1 MFDAQTAALIRS
13 APALDGVDPALLP
26 QELTGIYA
34 ELAGLR
40 LRAAV
45 LADQPDYL
53 ARLRRIERIATIY
66 EALVDSGAEDHERRA
81 AAFVAATAYQLLGRI
96 RPILEKRDDLLMARA
111 IDPRVSAPL
120 LFLIAEQS
128 PDAREAAR
136 ELAGPRLDD
145 IHRGALVESI
155 EDLALERFET
165 VLDRADRL
173 AGLKPGADAPFDE
186 RATQALYGL
195 CWSGLVQMVARLLDR
210 PRVALAYQAF
220 DTPQQTFA
228 RVVELATLQLADPDI
243 SDLNITSTYAGP
255 RHLARLLLYVAD
267 GLEDAGVTRIPPPTG
282 ADEGSWKLWVRHRA
296 SSKPVL
302 WPNHRGAVA
311 TGFLDIGKSAVLVL
325 PTGAGK
331 TTLSELKIASTL
343 SAGKKV
349 IFLVPTLALVDQLRD
364 DLAESFPESLIHSV
378 VSADGD
384 LTALISGPEL
394 QSIEVM
400 TPERCLALLSFTE
413 TDVSDLGLLVFDECH
428 LLCRDG
434 GGSRSVDAMLC
445 LLHAIKR
452 APNADLLLLSAML
465 KNADEV
471 AGWLATITGR
481 PCIDFL
487 DPWKPSRQAR
497 GVVIYP
503 KDQVDAAGIVVR
515 KKKRLK
521 RAYKAPKLD
530 ADPYALFGLHHA
542 WLKTVATDTRLVR
555 LSDSSV
561 ELGHGA
567 RGASP
572 NANDVGAALAKN
584 AAAAGLKTIMF
595 VQQADHAPSTAR
607 NLRSQLPSPPALT
620 EIENSMWI
628 DAVEEL
634 GAESCS
640 LFDPAA
646 PAIPHNGDMIPLE
659 RRLAESVFKKAGG
672 VNIIVATPTLAQGM
686 NLPAQV
692 AILAGTMRHN
702 DEGRK
707 PLEEHEILNAAGRA
721 GRAGHLANGTV
732 LLIPEPVVQF
742 DANSAPEEEAFK
754 MLTALLPQNDQCV
767 KIDDPLTPLLDSI
780 QAGEL
785 SGAGVRYF
793 LSRLRAGEAE
803 ATAVDSAVELMTRSF
818 SAFQARQ
825 AREDSAFDAKIGA
838 LKAALDSATED
849 TSAPIMQIAA
859 FTGLAVEPLAAIA
872 AKVEAEIYILPSTVC
887 GWMEW
892 LVDFMIAD
900 RVSYVL
906 LFGPAVETVKA
917 VTRGKKT
924 GGESTAAEMELLKP
938 ALAAWLKGEPFNR
951 IEASLGVPLAKIGV
965 CKRARDLINQIANR
979 QLYMVAAAASEVI
992 RQTLAAKDQVAAN
1005 PAVLEILAYAIR
1017 RGLDSPE
1024 KVAFA
1029 YWTPTARSRVLIHQ
1043 AFVEK
1048 FGDRPP
1054 MLGFEFEQ
1062 LMRNLDDLLALEALD
1077 LFAFGS
1083 DLDSSAGTQEEA

>member
-13 APALDGVDPALLP
+13 APALAGVDPAMLP

-40 LRAAV
+40 LRAAS
-45 LADQPDYL
+45 LAEQPDYL
-53 ARLRRIERIATIY
+53 AQLERIERIATIY

-96 RPILEKRDDLLMARA
+96 RPDLEDRDQLLTTRA

-136 ELAGPRLDD
+136 DLAGPRLED
-145 IHRGALVESI
+145 IHRGALVESV
-155 EDLALERFET
+155 EDLALERFEAI
-165 VLDRADRL
+165 LERAGRL
-173 AGLKPGADAPFDE
+173 TGLRPGADAPFDE

-210 PRVALAYQAF
+210 PLVELAYRPF
-220 DTPQQTFA
+220 DTPQQAFA
-228 RVVELATLQLADPDI
+228 RVVELATRSLDLPDTG
-243 SDLNITSTYAGP
+243 LNITSSYAGP
-255 RHLARLLLYVAD
+255 RHLARLLIHAAD
-267 GLEDAGVTRIPPPTG
+267 GLEDAGVTRIPPPLG
-282 ADEGSWKLWVRHRA
+282 AEENSWKLWVRHRA

-302 WPNHRGAVA
+302 WPNHRSAVA
-311 TGFLDIGKSAVLVL
+311 THFLDVGKSAVLVL

-364 DLAESFPESLIHSV
+364 DLAESFPESLIDSV

-384 LTALISGPEL
+384 LTALIRGPEL
-394 QSIEVM
+394 ESIEVM

-413 TDVSDLGLLVFDECH
+413 TDMSDLGLLVFDECH
-428 LLCRDG
+428 LLSPDG

-465 KNADEV
+465 KNAGEV
-471 AGWLATITGR
+471 GDWLETITGR
-481 PCIDFL
+481 PCIGFH

-503 KDQVDAAGIVVR
+503 KAQVDAANVVVR
-515 KKKRLK
+515 RKKRLK
-521 RAYKAPKLD
+521 AAYKAPPLNAD
-530 ADPYALFGLHHA
+530 AYALFGLHHA
-542 WLKTVATDTRLVR
+542 WVKTVATDTRLVR
-555 LSDSSV
+555 LSDV
-561 ELGHGA
+561 PVILGHGTG
-567 RGASP
+567 GASP
-572 NANDVGAALAKN
+572 NANDVGAALAKS

-595 VQQADHAPSTAR
+595 VQQADHAPTTAKR
-607 NLRSQLPSPPALT
+607 LRGKLPSPPDLT
-620 EIENSMWI
+620 ETENGLWV
-628 DAVEEL
+628 DAVAEL
-634 GAESCS
+634 GAANCS
-640 LFDPAA
+640 LFDPTA

-672 VNIIVATPTLAQGM
+672 VNVIIATPTLAQGM

-702 DEGRK
+702 EEGRK
-707 PLEEHEILNAAGRA
+707 PLEGHEILNAAGRA

-732 LLIPEPVVQF
+732 LLVPEPVVQF
-742 DANSAPEEEAFK
+742 DANSVPESEAFK
-754 MLTALLPQNDQCV
+754 MLKAVLPENDQCV
-767 KIDDPLTPLLDSI
+767 KIDDPLTPLLDRI

-785 SGAGVRYF
+785 TGAGVRYL

-803 ATAVDSAVELMTRSF
+803 DTAVDKAVEMISRSF
-818 SAFQARQ
+818 AGYQARQ
-825 AREDSAFDAKIGA
+825 AKEDAAFDEKLGA
-838 LKAALDSATED
+838 LKTALDTANEE
-849 TSAPIMQIAA
+849 TSAPVMQIAA
-859 FTGLAVEPLAAIA
+859 FTGLSVEPLAAIA
-872 AKVEAEIYILPSTVC
+872 AKVEAEIDALPSTVC

-892 LVDFMIAD
+892 LIDFMIAD
-900 RVSYVL
+900 RASYAL
-906 LFGPAVETVKA
+906 LFGSAVETVKA

-924 GGESTAAEMELLKP
+924 GGDSTAAEMELLKT
-938 ALAAWLKGEPFNR
+938 ALAAWLKGEPFYR
-951 IEASLGVPLAKIGV
+951 IEASLGVPAAKIGV
-965 CKRARDLINQIANR
+965 CKRTRDLINRIANR
-979 QLYMVAAAASEVI
+979 QLYMVAAAAAEVI
-992 RQTLAAKDQVAAN
+992 RQTLTAKEKVAAN

-1029 YWTPTARSRVLIHQ
+1029 YRTPSARSRVLLHR
-1043 AFVEK
+1043 AFAEK
-1048 FGDRPP
+1048 VGDRPP
-1054 MLGFEFEQ
+1054 VLGSDFEQ
-1062 LMRNLDDLLALEALD
+1062 VMRHLDAVL
-1077 LFAFGS
+1077 AFGS
-1083 DLDSSAGTQEEA
+1083 LDLSALGSIADASSNPLWSD

>member
-13 APALDGVDPALLP
+13 APALAGVDPATLP

-45 LADQPDYL
+45 LADQTDYL
-53 ARLRRIERIATIY
+53 AQLQRIERIATIY

-81 AAFVAATAYQLLGRI
+81 AAFVAATAYQLLGRV
-96 RPILEKRDDLLMARA
+96 RPALQGRDDLLTASA

-128 PDAREAAR
+128 PDAREAVR
-136 ELAGPRLDD
+136 DLAGPPLDE
-145 IHRGALVESI
+145 IYRGALIESI
-155 EDLALERFET
+155 EDLALERFEPI
-165 VLDRADRL
+165 LDRAGRL
-173 AGLKPGADAPFDE
+173 AGLRSRADAPFDE

-210 PRVALAYQAF
+210 PRVTLAYQEF
-220 DTPQQTFA
+220 DTPRQAFV
-228 RVVELATLQLADPDI
+228 RVVELATHQLDLPKT
-243 SDLNITSTYAGP
+243 SGLNITSSYAGP
-255 RHLARLLLYVAD
+255 RHLARLLMHVSD
-267 GLEDAGVTRIPPPTG
+267 GLEDAGVTKIPPPAGTG
-282 ADEGSWKLWVRHRA
+282 EKSWKLWVRHRA

-302 WPNHRGAVA
+302 WPNHRAALA
-311 TGFLDIGKSAVLVL
+311 TGFLDIGKSAILVL

-364 DLAESFPESLIHSV
+364 DLAESFSESLIDSV

-384 LTALISGPEL
+384 LTALIHGPEL
-394 QSIEVM
+394 ESIEVM
-400 TPERCLALLSFTE
+400 TPERCLALLSFAE
-413 TDVSDLGLLVFDECH
+413 TDMSDLGLLVFDECH
-428 LLCRDG
+428 LLSPDG

-471 AGWLATITGR
+471 ADWLATITER
-481 PCIDFL
+481 PCIDFH

-503 KDQVDAAGIVVR
+503 KAQVDAANIVVR
-515 KKKRLK
+515 RKRRLK
-521 RAYKAPKLD
+521 KAYKAPRLH

-542 WLKTVATDTRLVR
+542 WLKTVATDIRLVR
-555 LSDSSV
+555 LSDAPI

-567 RGASP
+567 GGASP
-572 NANDVGAALAKN
+572 NANEVGASLAKN
-584 AAAAGLKTIMF
+584 AAVAGLKTIMF
-595 VQQADHAPSTAR
+595 VQQADHAPSTAKR
-607 NLRSQLPSPPALT
+607 LRGQLPSPPDLT
-620 EIENSMWI
+620 ENENSLWV
-628 DAVEEL
+628 DAVAEL

-646 PAIPHNGDMIPLE
+646 PAIPHNGDMISLE
-659 RRLAESVFKKAGG
+659 RRLAESVFKKADG
-672 VNIIVATPTLAQGM
+672 VNVIVATPTLAQGM

-692 AILAGTMRHN
+692 AILAGTMRHD

-707 PLEEHEILNAAGRA
+707 PLEGHEILNAAGRA

-742 DANSAPEEEAFK
+742 DANSLPEDEAFK
-754 MLTALLPQNDQCV
+754 MLKAVLPQNDQCV

-780 QAGEL
+780 QAGAL
-785 SGAGVRYF
+785 SGAGVRYL

-803 ATAVDSAVELMTRSF
+803 AMAVDSAVEMISRSF
-818 SAFQARQ
+818 SGYQARQ
-825 AREDSAFDAKIGA
+825 AKENSAFDEKLGA
-838 LKAALDSATED
+838 LKMALEAATDE
-849 TSAPIMQIAA
+849 TSAPVMQIAA

-872 AKVEAEIYILPSTVC
+872 AKAEASIDVLPSTVC

-900 RVSYVL
+900 RVSYAL

-917 VTRGKKT
+917 VTRGKKA
-924 GGESTAAEMELLKP
+924 GGESSAAEMTLLKT
-938 ALAAWLKGEPFNR
+938 ALEGWLKGEPFNR
-951 IEASLGVPLAKIGV
+951 IEASLGVPTAKVGV
-965 CKRARDLINQIANR
+965 CKRTRDLINQIANR

-992 RQTLAAKDQVAAN
+992 RQTLAAKGKVTAN

-1029 YWTPTARSRVLIHQ
+1029 YRYPNARSRVLLHR
-1043 AFVEK
+1043 AFTDK
-1048 FGDRPP
+1048 LGDRPP
-1054 MLGFEFEQ
+1054 LLGYDFEQ
-1062 LMRNLDDLLALEALD
+1062 VMRHLDAVLK
-1077 LFAFGS
+1077 
-1083 DLDSSAGTQEEA
+1083 

>member
-1 MFDAQTAALIRS
+1 MFDAQTAALMRS
-13 APALDGVDPALLP
+13 APALAGVDPATLP
-26 QELTGIYA
+26 QELTGVYA
-34 ELAGLR
+34 ELVGLR
-40 LRAAV
+40 LRAAE

-53 ARLRRIERIATIY
+53 AQLQRIERIATIY
-66 EALVDSGAEDHERRA
+66 EALVDSGAEGHERRA

-96 RPILEKRDDLLMARA
+96 RPALQGRDDLLMARA

-128 PDAREAAR
+128 PDAREAVG

-155 EDLALERFET
+155 KDLALERFEAI
-165 VLDRADRL
+165 LDRADRL
-173 AGLKPGADAPFDE
+173 AGLRPGADAPFDE

-210 PRVALAYQAF
+210 PRVTTAYQVF
-220 DTPQQTFA
+220 DTPRQVFV
-228 RVVELATLQLADPDI
+228 RVVELATRSLDLPE
-243 SDLNITSTYAGP
+243 SSGLNITSSYAGP
-255 RHLARLLLYVAD
+255 RHLARLLMHVSD
-267 GLEDAGVTRIPPPTG
+267 GLEDAGVTNIPPPAG
-282 ADEGSWKLWVRHRA
+282 AGENSWKLWVRHRA

-302 WPNHRGAVA
+302 WPNHRAAVA
-311 TGFLDIGKSAVLVL
+311 TDFLDIGKSAVLVL

-364 DLAESFPESLIHSV
+364 DLAESFPESLIDSV

-384 LTALISGPEL
+384 LTALIRGPQL
-394 QSIEVM
+394 KSIEVM
-400 TPERCLALLSFTE
+400 TPERCLALLSFSE
-413 TDVSDLGLLVFDECH
+413 TDLSDLGLLVFDECH
-428 LLCRDG
+428 LLSPDG
-434 GGSRSVDAMLC
+434 GGSRSVDAMLS

-452 APNADLLLLSAML
+452 APNADLLMLSAML

-471 AGWLATITGR
+471 ADWLATITER
-481 PCIDFL
+481 PCISIH

-503 KDQVDAAGIVVR
+503 KAQVDAANAVVR
-515 KKKRLK
+515 RKKRLK
-521 RAYKAPKLD
+521 KAYKAPRLD
-530 ADPYALFGLHHA
+530 AYPYALFGLQHA
-542 WLKTVATDTRLVR
+542 WLKTVATDTKLVR
-555 LSDSSV
+555 LSDAPIA
-561 ELGHGA
+561 LGHGA
-567 RGASP
+567 GGASP

-584 AAAAGLKTIMF
+584 AAVAGLKTIMF
-595 VQQADHAPSTAR
+595 VQQADHAPSTAKR
-607 NLRSQLPSPPALT
+607 LLGQLPSPSALT
-620 EIENSMWI
+620 ENENSLWV
-628 DAVEEL
+628 DAVAEL

-640 LFDPAA
+640 LFDPGA

-659 RRLAESVFKKAGG
+659 RRLAESVFKKVGG
-672 VNIIVATPTLAQGM
+672 VNVIVATPTLAQGM

-707 PLEEHEILNAAGRA
+707 PLEVHEILNAAGRA

-742 DANSAPEEEAFK
+742 DSNSVPEDEAFK
-754 MLTALLPQNDQCV
+754 MLKAVLPQNDQCV

-780 QAGEL
+780 QAGAL

-793 LSRLRAGEAE
+793 LSRLRAGEGE
-803 ATAVDSAVELMTRSF
+803 ATAIDSAVDMISRSF
-818 SAFQARQ
+818 SGYQARQ
-825 AREDSAFDAKIGA
+825 AKENSDFDKKLGA
-838 LKAALDSATED
+838 LKTALVTATED
-849 TSAPIMQIAA
+849 TSAPVMQIAA

-872 AKVEAEIYILPSTVC
+872 AKVEADIDALPSTVC

-892 LVDFMIAD
+892 LVDFMITD
-900 RVSYVL
+900 RVSYAS

-924 GGESTAAEMELLKP
+924 GGESSASEMALLKT
-938 ALAAWLKGEPFNR
+938 ALAAWLKGESFSQ
-951 IEASLGVPLAKIGV
+951 IEASLGVPASKIGV
-965 CKRARDLINQIANR
+965 CKRTRDLINQIANR

-992 RQTLAAKDQVAAN
+992 RQTLAAKEKVTAN

-1017 RGLDSPE
+1017 RGLDSAE

-1029 YWTPTARSRVLIHQ
+1029 YRTPNARSRVLLHR
-1043 AFVEK
+1043 AFTEQI
-1048 FGDRPP
+1048 GDQPP
-1054 MLGFEFEQ
+1054 LLGSNFEQ
-1062 LMRNLDDLLALEALD
+1062 VMKNLDALLA
-1077 LFAFGS
+1077 FG
-1083 DLDSSAGTQEEA
+1083 T